1 MKDRGLIMLR
11 HGETTYNATR
21 RMQGQLDTE
30 LSERGVEQ
38 AVAAA
43 HKLGHLPISRVISSD
58 LRRAAETAKL
68 IGARL
73 DMDIEIDPR
82 LRETHLGLWQGRTH
96 DEVDV
101 EFPGKRATWRNS
113 PGWAPPEGE
122 SRLDVAARARPV
134 IDELLADHTG
144 WPGTWVVIVAH
155 GGAISALT
163 SNLLGFQT
171 EQYPLLTGLKNT
183 AASVLVGRP
192 RFGVENPDV
201 TNGDAQWYF
210 RGWNVFGEV

>member
-30 LSERGVEQ
+30 LSERGLNQ
-38 AVAAA
+38 AVDVA
-43 HKLGHLPISRVISSD
+43 HRLGHLRVSRLLSSD
-58 LRRAAETAKL
+58 LRRASETARV
-68 IGARL
+68 IGERL
-73 DMDIEIDPR
+73 ELGVEIDPR
-82 LRETHLGLWQGRTH
+82 LRETHLGIWQGQTH
-96 DEVDV
+96 AQVDATY
-101 EFPGKRATWRNS
+101 PGKRAAWRNS

-134 IDELLADHTG
+134 IDELLAEHTD

-163 SNLLGFQT
+163 SNLLGFSVD
-171 EQYPLLTGLKNT
+171 QYPLLTGLNNT

-201 TNGDAQWYF
+201 TAGEAQWYF